1 MATTIV
7 IGAQWGDEGKGK
19 VVDYFAVDNDIV
31 VRFQGGGNAGHTLVV
46 DGKTVVLHL
55 IPSGI
60 LYAGKKNVDGNGV
73 VVNPNE
79 FMKEIYGLREA
90 GFEVDNSNLLLSERA
105 TITTRAEEVFDT
117 LKDAGPGKIGTTGKG
132 IGPSYAAKA
141 NRTAL
146 KVGNLIRMNRKEIEE
161 HINSTCAVYN
171 AILNAQPPENVA
183 AMRQTFEKKYS
194 KFTLDDKNDFFP
206 RAMREWMISELDES
220 VEQIMP
226 FVRDTTEF
234 INLAYAAGKNIL
246 FEGAQ
251 GTFLDIDHGTYKMVT
266 SSNTTIGGAYTGTGF
281 GGNIETRIG
290 ILKAYVTRV
299 GEGPFPTE
307 YGDYETT
314 KLEDKINAEAA
325 AALLVKINNGQA
337 TPQEMGRYLRAIGS
351 EFGATTGRPRRTGA
365 LDFVAAR
372 RAAQL
377 NGFTGW
383 FVTKMDVLD
392 GLRTIDF
399 CDSYMRDGD
408 EFSVFPFDLEG
419 VSPVL
424 SKTSGWRNPVAGLRD
439 YNSLPEEAKDYIQLI
454 TEKTGV
460 PVKYVSTSPERKDV
474 IKL

>member
-1 MATTIV
+1 MATTLV

-19 VVDYFAVDNDIV
+19 VVDYFAVNNEIV

-46 DGKTVVLHL
+46 NGKTVVLHL

-60 LYAGKKNVDGNGV
+60 LYAGKKNIDGNGV

-79 FMKEIYGLREA
+79 FMKEIYGLRDA
-90 GFEVDNSNLLLSERA
+90 DIEVDSSNLLLSERA
-105 TITTRAEEVFDT
+105 TITTRAEEVFDS
-117 LKDAGPGKIGTTGKG
+117 LKDAGPGTIGTTGKG
-132 IGPSYAAKA
+132 IGPTYAAKA
-141 NRTAL
+141 DRSAL
-146 KVGNLIRMNRKEIEE
+146 KVANLIRMNREDIAE
-161 HINSTCAVYN
+161 HINRACKLYN
-171 AILNAQPPENVA
+171 SILNDKPKENIA
-183 AMRQTFEKKYS
+183 AMRQVFEKKYS
-194 KFTLDDKNDFFP
+194 KFPLDDKNDFFP
-206 RAMREWMISELDES
+206 KAMREWMISELDES

-266 SSNTTIGGAYTGTGF
+266 SSNTTIGGAFTGTGF

-314 KLEDKINAEAA
+314 KLEKKVNHEEKIALYAKINS
-325 AALLVKINNGQA
+325 GQA

-392 GLRTIDF
+392 GINALDY
-399 CDSYMRDGD
+399 CDSYLRDG
-408 EFSVFPFDLEG
+408 ENVRIFPFDLEG
-419 VSPVL
+419 IEPAL
-424 SKTSGWRNPVAGLRD
+424 SKINGWSTPVAGLREF
-439 YNSLPEEAKDYIQLI
+439 SRLPEEAKNYINLI
-454 TEKTGV
+454 AEKTGV
-460 PVKYVSTSPERKDV
+460 PVKYVSTGCERDDV
-474 IKL
+474 IIL